1 MHGSEQKDGMHSTPE
16 EDPRPKLWP
25 RVLGSMAIVGFTI
38 GTIIGRL
45 QQPVPVE
52 LEQIEELPTGLALW
66 FDEEPRYEG
75 RTVDGAVVLRLDA
88 SGRPWSGQLRFD
100 SKVARWKLERGEKG
114 LVLTLLAARPLQG
127 DWRTERVDG
136 RWRLEVSL
144 REE

>member
-25 RVLGSMAIVGFTI
+25 RVLGSMAIIGFTI

-127 DWRTERVDG
+127 DWRTEKVDG

>member
-1 MHGSEQKDGMHSTPE
+1 MHSTPE

-127 DWRTERVDG
+127 DWRTEKVGG

>member
-1 MHGSEQKDGMHSTPE
+1 
-16 EDPRPKLWP
+16 
-25 RVLGSMAIVGFTI
+25 MAIVGFTI

-127 DWRTERVDG
+127 DWRTEKVDG

>member
-1 MHGSEQKDGMHSTPE
+1 MHSTPE
-16 EDPRPKLWP
+16 ADPRPKLWP

-127 DWRTERVDG
+127 DWRTEKVGG

>member
-136 RWRLEVSL
+136 RWRLEISL

>member
-16 EDPRPKLWP
+16 ADPRPKLWP

-75 RTVDGAVVLRLDA
+75 STVDGAVVLRLDA

-127 DWRTERVDG
+127 DWRTEKVDG

>member
-66 FDEEPRYEG
+66 FDEEPSYEG
-75 RTVDGAVVLRLDA
+75 STVDGAVVLRLDA

-127 DWRTERVDG
+127 DWRTEKVDG

>member
-1 MHGSEQKDGMHSTPE
+1 MHGSEQNDGMHSTPE

-127 DWRTERVDG
+127 DWRTEKVDG

>member
-1 MHGSEQKDGMHSTPE
+1 MHGSEQNDGMHSTPE
-16 EDPRPKLWP
+16 ADPRPKLWP

-127 DWRTERVDG
+127 DWRTEKVDG

>member
-1 MHGSEQKDGMHSTPE
+1 MHGSGQKDGMHSTPE

-25 RVLGSMAIVGFTI
+25 RVLGSMAIVGFTV

-45 QQPVPVE
+45 QQPDPVE

-66 FDEEPRYEG
+66 FNEEPRYRG
-75 RTVDGAVVLRLDA
+75 ATVDGAVVLNVDA
-88 SGRPWSGQLRFD
+88 SGRPWAGQLRFD
-100 SKVARWKLERGEKG
+100 NKVARWKVEQGEKG
-114 LVLTLLAARPLQG
+114 LVLTLLAARPLHG
-127 DWRTERVDG
+127 DWRTEKVDG

>member
-16 EDPRPKLWP
+16 ADPRPKLWP

-75 RTVDGAVVLRLDA
+75 STVGGAVVLRLDA

-127 DWRTERVDG
+127 DWRTEKVDG

>member
-75 RTVDGAVVLRLDA
+75 STVDGAVVLRLDA

-100 SKVARWKLERGEKG
+100 SKVARWKLDRGEKG

-127 DWRTERVDG
+127 DWRTEKVDG

>member
-16 EDPRPKLWP
+16 ADPRPKLWP

-127 DWRTERVDG
+127 DWRTEKVGG

>member
-1 MHGSEQKDGMHSTPE
+1 MHGSERKDGMHSTPE

-38 GTIIGRL
+38 GMIIGRL
-45 QQPVPVE
+45 QQPAPLE

-66 FDEEPRYEG
+66 FNEQPQVQGDH
-75 RTVDGAVVLRLDA
+75 VDGTVVLRFE
-88 SGRPWSGQLRFD
+88 SWGRPWNGQLRID
-100 SKVARWKLERGEKG
+100 NKVARWKLERNGKE
-114 LVLTLLAARPLQG
+114 LVLTLLAARPLHG
-127 DWRTERVDG
+127 DWRAAEVDG

>member
-25 RVLGSMAIVGFTI
+25 RVLGSMAIIGFTI

-52 LEQIEELPTGLALW
+52 LEKIEELPTGLALW

-127 DWRTERVDG
+127 DWRTEKVDG

>member
-75 RTVDGAVVLRLDA
+75 STVDGAVVLRLDA

-127 DWRTERVDG
+127 DWRTEKVDG

>member
-66 FDEEPRYEG
+66 FDEKPRYEG
-75 RTVDGAVVLRLDA
+75 STVDGAVVLRLDA

-127 DWRTERVDG
+127 DWRTEKVDG

-144 REE
+144 RGE

>member
-75 RTVDGAVVLRLDA
+75 STVDGAVVLRLDA

-136 RWRLEVSL
+136 RWRLEISL

>member
-16 EDPRPKLWP
+16 ADPRPKLWP

-127 DWRTERVDG
+127 DWRTEKVDG

>member
-1 MHGSEQKDGMHSTPE
+1 
-16 EDPRPKLWP
+16 
-25 RVLGSMAIVGFTI
+25 MAIVGFTI

-66 FDEEPRYEG
+66 FDEQPRYEAS
-75 RTVDGAVVLRLDA
+75 TVDGAMVVRLDA
-88 SGRPWSGQLRFD
+88 SGRPWNGQLRFD
-100 SKVARWKLERGEKG
+100 NRVTRWKLERGEKG
-114 LVLTLLAARPLQG
+114 LVLTLLAARPLHG
-127 DWRTERVDG
+127 DWRTEKVDG